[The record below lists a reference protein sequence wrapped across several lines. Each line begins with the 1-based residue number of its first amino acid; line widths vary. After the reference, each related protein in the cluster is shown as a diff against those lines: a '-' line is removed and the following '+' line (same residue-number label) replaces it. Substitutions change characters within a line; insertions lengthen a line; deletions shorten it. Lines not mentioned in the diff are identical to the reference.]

1 MTDYLIIGNGVA
13 GATAAEKIRERD
25 PRGGITVFSEE
36 TDPFYYRPRLPE
48 LVAGETPLERFTLHD
63 RQWYADR
70 DIELRLGQRIVE
82 VDHPARRA
90 RDAGGGE
97 TEYRK
102 LLLATGAHPFIPP
115 VEGADKEGVFALR
128 TAADARAIREAARGA
143 ETAVLV
149 GGGLLGLEAGHGL
162 VRRGIKVE
170 VVEFFDRLL
179 PRQMDPA
186 GAAKLQGIL
195 EGMGFGFHLGAKAE
209 EVLGPD
215 RVTGLRLAGGAELAC
230 SVLLFSAGVRGNLEL
245 AEQMDLDVNNGLVV
259 DDAMRTSAEEV
270 WAAGDQVEHR
280 GRLYGIW
287 PASRE
292 QGETAG
298 INMAGGEAL
307 YEGTVMSNSLKVVG
321 VDLTSA
327 GEVDP
332 EGKHQAAVYQDE
344 GVYRKIVLEQ
354 GRIKGFIFLGLTHG
368 VREAARAM
376 DRGAQVGHLAK
387 EMERPDFDFSR
398 LPA

>member
-1 MTDYLIIGNGVA
+1 MSDYLIIGNGVA
-13 GATAAEKIRERD
+13 GATAAEQIRKRD
-25 PRGGITVFSEE
+25 SRGSITIFSDEQ
-36 TDPFYYRPRLPE
+36 DPFYYRPRLPE
-48 LVAGETPLERFTLHD
+48 LVAGETELESFTLHD
-63 RQWYADR
+63 RQWYR
-70 DIELRLGQRIVE
+70 QRGMELKLGQRVVE
-82 VDHPARRA
+82 VDPAA
-90 RDAGGGE
+90 RLARTAAGQE
-97 TEYRK
+97 TGYGR
-102 LLLATGAHPFIPP
+102 LLVATGAHPFIPP
-115 VEGADKEGVFALR
+115 VKGADKEGVFALR
-128 TAADARAIREAARGA
+128 TAADARAIHQAAQGA
-143 ETAVLV
+143 ESAVLV

-162 VRRGIKVE
+162 IRLGLRVE

-186 GAAKLQGIL
+186 GAARLQAIL

-209 EVLGPD
+209 EVLGEK
-215 RVTGLRLAGGAELAC
+215 RATGLRLEDGAELAG
-230 SVLLFSAGVRGNLEL
+230 SVVLFSAGVRGNLEL
-245 AEQMDLDVNNGLVV
+245 AKQMGLEINNGLVV
-259 DDAMRTSAEEV
+259 DDRMRTSAEGV

-292 QGETAG
+292 QGKVAG
-298 INMAGGEAL
+298 ANMAGGEEL

-332 EGKHQAAVYQDE
+332 EGRHQAAVHQDQ

-354 GRIKGFIFLGLTHG
+354 GRIKGLIFLGLTEG
-368 VREAARAM
+368 VAEAKKAM
-376 DRGAQVGHLAK
+376 DQGVQVGHLAK

-398 LPA
+398 LLE